1 MALEDMLEIKEDKQP
16 FQLFFL
22 KDRDERAIEIIELE
36 RIDFNYIKRRLDNG
50 ESVFITRSNKQEA
63 PSSRTTVGDVFFNID
78 IAKNIS
84 RRNAARPWYFTHA

>member
-36 RIDFNYIKRRLDNG
+36 RIDFDYIKRRLDNG
-50 ESVFITRSNKQEA
+50 ESVFIMRSSKQEA
-63 PSSRTTVGDVFFNID
+63 SSSRTTVGDVFFNID

-84 RRNAARPWYFTHA
+84 GRNAARP